1 MPTKKI
7 NRSLPAKKAAPAKS
21 AGKRTVTSRPA
32 RTSAKAAPP
41 LPRGSER
48 LVDDDVGREGI
59 RLSFLIHDV
68 SRMRRRAYDQFMKPL
83 RVTRAQWWVLAHLS
97 RHDGMMQT
105 QLAEVLDVGKASLGD
120 VVGSLE
126 AAGLVDRRA
135 DPSDKRARRVY
146 LTRRAQALIK
156 RMTRME
162 VDFNEQIL
170 AAISPEERLRLID
183 SLTHIKAALAEFVSS
198 GRTAV

>member
-1 MPTKKI
+1 MPTKKT
-7 NRSLPAKKAAPAKS
+7 NRSLPAKKAAPAKT
-21 AGKRTVTSRPA
+21 AGKRTVTSRPT
-32 RTSAKAAPP
+32 RTSAKTAPP

-68 SRMRRRAYDQFMKPL
+68 SRMRRSAYDQFMKPL

-126 AAGLVDRRA
+126 AAGLVDRRT